1 MAATTSAPV
10 TLDTPI
16 IIKVLFRGQTRKLKL
31 PLKDLGANVLP
42 EKLRAGLQIRDDEQV
57 VFERYSDSVAAYV
70 TLDSSAPTVY
80 KTLFRAAKA
89 KLKLRLR
96 ATIPGES
103 VELPAAAPPALPRAA
118 VPDPSVF
125 RLSSETLTPQAAAP
139 VSPVIARSPE
149 APKAEAASPVSPLK
163 SADDGEAP
171 VPKPFTTRQ
180 AAFFDKLSKTPH
192 HAPLANN
199 PLTFRP
205 KPVAACTAWVVYCN
219 NCNHPMD
226 NEHFHC
232 SVCDNGD
239 YDLCPACVDS
249 GIHCPG
255 DGHWMVKRF
264 VKNGNVVNSTT
275 QRIPPKVK
283 VAETKDIPGAFTDE
297 KQSITYEDE
306 ATRTCNSCVKVL
318 SEKEFVTCTA
328 CEDYDLCLDCHT
340 LNRHG
345 HHPGHAF
352 KGATTETSL
361 SALGN
366 ALCNPGRN
374 ARHNAV
380 CDGCDKFIYGVRHKC
395 LNCPDWD
402 YCSQC
407 LQSAKIIHPRHRFV
421 PIYEPL
427 TEPLSSGCRHYG
439 IYCDGPLCKDKEN
452 LSYIEGTRYK
462 CAVCHDTDFCQNCE
476 AHPSNKHNHTH
487 PLIKFK
493 TPVRNV
499 SVTTMDEKVNN
510 SITALGDRRP
520 VSRRSTATETAPVAP
535 STNAATQVQ
544 TIVDMRPSA
553 EPAKKEKIAIQDLLS
568 EPIQEKP
575 VIAKS
580 ENLTQSLDAHFIR
593 DTVVDGSKI
602 CAGQQFVQVWTLR
615 NPGPNAWPAG
625 CSVRHVGGDNML
637 NIDNTRPLS
646 QAELADASESN
657 VVGAPVQIGEEVSF
671 RVVMKA
677 PQRQGT
683 AISYWR
689 LKTADGIPF
698 GHRLWCDIQ
707 TVAPPGLRSTS
718 LSEVAEASSSS
729 QIYENLLQARNEK
742 MKSFLQSQAQQLE
755 QQKMER
761 ITQVRK
767 AAVERLLENRRRE
780 HAAALASIRPVPI
793 LQPEEPAKELTAEL
807 PVGEKQ
813 IERQPAVQG
822 SGMIFPQLDKE
833 SPESS
838 TYETSTA
845 QPVSPVSEKSTIART
860 VTVAS
865 DEEFF
870 EDAESVALHSDDDEG
885 FMTDEE
891 YDILDASDEE
901 TQ

>member
-1 MAATTSAPV
+1 MF
-10 TLDTPI
+10 L
-16 IIKVLFRGQTRKLKL
+16 
-31 PLKDLGANVLP
+31 
-42 EKLRAGLQIRDDEQV
+42 
-57 VFERYSDSVAAYV
+57 
-70 TLDSSAPTVY
+70 
-80 KTLFRAAKA
+80 
-89 KLKLRLR
+89 
-96 ATIPGES
+96 
-103 VELPAAAPPALPRAA
+103 AL
-118 VPDPSVF
+118 
-125 RLSSETLTPQAAAP
+125 L
-139 VSPVIARSPE
+139 
-149 APKAEAASPVSPLK
+149 
-163 SADDGEAP
+163 
-171 VPKPFTTRQ
+171 
-180 AAFFDKLSKTPH
+180 DKLSKTPY

-226 NEHFHC
+226 DEHFHC

-283 VAETKDIPGAFTDE
+283 VEETKDIPGAFTDE
-297 KQSITYEDE
+297 KQSVTYEDE
-306 ATRTCNSCVKVL
+306 ATRTCNSCVKGKFPMTFFMTSVLILLVL

-452 LSYIEGTRYK
+452 ISYIEGTRYK

-575 VIAKS
+575 IIAKS
-580 ENLTQSLDAHFIR
+580 ENLSQSLDAHFIR

-602 CAGQQFVQVWTLR
+602 CAGQQFVQIWTLR

-657 VVGAPVQIGEEVSF
+657 LVGAPVQVGEEVSF
-671 RVVMKA
+671 RVVMRA

-707 TVAPPGLRSTS
+707 TVAPPGLRSSS
-718 LSEVAEASSSS
+718 LAEVAKPSSS
-729 QIYENLLQARNEK
+729 QMYENLLQARTEK
-742 MKSFLQSQAQQLE
+742 MKPFLQSQAQQLE

-780 HAAALASIRPVPI
+780 HAAALASMRPVPVS
-793 LQPEEPAKELTAEL
+793 QPEEPAKELTAEL
-807 PVGEKQ
+807 PVEEKQ
-813 IERQPAVQG
+813 IERQPTAQR
-822 SGMIFPQLDKE
+822 SGMIFPRLDKE

-845 QPVSPVSEKSTIART
+845 QPASPVSEKSTIART
-860 VTVAS
+860 VTVVS

>member
-1 MAATTSAPV
+1 MAATNVPV
-10 TLDTPI
+10 TLETPI
-16 IIKVLFRGQTRKLKL
+16 VIKVLFRGQTRKLKL
-31 PLKDLGANVLP
+31 PLKDLGAHVLP
-42 EKLRAGLQIRDDEQV
+42 EKLRAGLQIHDDEHV
-57 VFERYSDSVAAYV
+57 VFERYSDSAAAYV
-70 TLDSSAPTVY
+70 TLDSNAAAVY

-103 VELPAAAPPALPRAA
+103 VEPPMPSVAALPQAA
-118 VPDPSVF
+118 VADTSAF

-149 APKAEAASPVSPLK
+149 APKFEAVNPVSPEK
-163 SADDGEAP
+163 PADDGEAP

-180 AAFFDKLSKTPH
+180 AFFDKLTKVPH
-192 HAPLANN
+192 NA

-205 KPVAACTAWVVYCN
+205 KPTAAYTAWVVYCN

-226 NEHFHC
+226 DEHFHC

-255 DGHWMVKRF
+255 EGHWMVKRF

-283 VAETKDIPGAFTDE
+283 ATEPKDIPGAFTDE
-297 KQSITYEDE
+297 KQSVTYEEE

-318 SEKEFVTCTA
+318 SEKEFVTCTV
-328 CEDYDLCLDCHT
+328 CEDYDLCLQC
-340 LNRHG
+340 NAANKHG

-352 KGATTETSL
+352 EAATSETSL

-452 LSYIEGTRYK
+452 LSYIEGVRYK

-520 VSRRSTATETAPVAP
+520 ICRRSTATETAPVASP
-535 STNAATQVQ
+535 ANAATQVQ
-544 TIVDMRPSA
+544 TIVDVKPSV
-553 EPAKKEKIAIQDLLS
+553 EHAKKEKIAIEDLLS
-568 EPIQEKP
+568 EPIPEKP
-575 VIAKS
+575 VVVKS
-580 ENLTQSLDAHFIR
+580 ESSCETLDAHFVR
-593 DTVVDGSKI
+593 DTIIDGSKI
-602 CAGQQFVQVWTLR
+602 SVGQQFVQVWTLL
-615 NPGPNAWPAG
+615 NPGPNVWPAG
-625 CSVRHVGGDNML
+625 CSVQRVGGDNML
-637 NIDNTRPLS
+637 NIDNSRPFS
-646 QAELADASESN
+646 QADLANASESN
-657 VVGAPVQIGEEVSF
+657 VIGAPVQAGEEVSF

-677 PQRQGT
+677 PQRVGS

-707 TVAPPGLRSTS
+707 TIATPTPACARA
-718 LSEVAEASSSS
+718 AEASSSL
-729 QIYENLLQARNEK
+729 QMYGALLQARAEK
-742 MKSFLQSQAQQLE
+742 AEKNLE
-755 QQKMER
+755 QQRAER
-761 ITQVRK
+761 VQQTRT
-767 AAVERLLENRRRE
+767 AAAERLLEKRRMVQ
-780 HAAALASIRPVPI
+780 AAALNRKPAPLPKSR
-793 LQPEEPAKELTAEL
+793 EEFYTEPAAEL
-807 PVGEKQ
+807 PVEEKPAV
-813 IERQPAVQG
+813 RQPAPQA

-838 TYETSTA
+838 TYETSIV
-845 QPVSPVSEKSTIART
+845 QPESPISEKSTIART

-870 EDAESVALHSDDDEG
+870 EDAESVALHSDDDS

>member
-1 MAATTSAPV
+1 MAATTTNAI

-16 IIKVLFRGQTRKLKL
+16 VIKVLFRGQTRKLKL
-31 PLKDLGANVLP
+31 PLKDLGATVLP
-42 EKLRAGLQIRDDEQV
+42 EKLRIGLQIRDDEHV
-57 VFERYSDSVAAYV
+57 VFERYSDSAAAYV
-70 TLDSSAPTVY
+70 TLDSSAPAVY

-96 ATIPGES
+96 ATVMGEHF
-103 VELPAAAPPALPRAA
+103 ELPAPAPPALSRAA
-118 VPDPSVF
+118 VPDASVF
-125 RLSSETLTPQAAAP
+125 RLSSETLTPQLAAP
-139 VSPVIARSPE
+139 ISPVIVRSPE
-149 APKAEAASPVSPLK
+149 APRLDLVSPVSPLK
-163 SADDGEAP
+163 PADDAEAP
-171 VPKPFTTRQ
+171 VPRPFTTRQ
-180 AAFFDKLSKTPH
+180 AFFDKLSNAPH
-192 HAPLANN
+192 NA

-205 KPVAACTAWVVYCN
+205 KPTAACTAWVVYCN

-226 NEHFHC
+226 DEHFHC

-283 VAETKDIPGAFTDE
+283 AAEPKDIPGAFTDE
-297 KQSITYEDE
+297 KQSVTQEEE

-318 SEKEFVTCTA
+318 SEKEFVTCTV

-340 LNRHG
+340 VNKHG

-352 KGATTETSL
+352 RGATSDTSL

-374 ARHNAV
+374 ARHSAV

-407 LQSAKIIHPRHRFV
+407 LQNAKIIHPRHRFV

-462 CAVCHDTDFCQNCE
+462 CAVCHDTDFCQSCE

-487 PLIKFK
+487 PLIKFR

-520 VSRRSTATETAPVAP
+520 VSRRSTATETAPVAV

-544 TIVDMRPSA
+544 TVVDLRPSA
-553 EPAKKEKIAIQDLLS
+553 EPVKKEKIAIQDLLS
-568 EPIQEKP
+568 EPLQEQP
-575 VIAKS
+575 AVAKNDVS
-580 ENLTQSLDAHFIR
+580 REVFDAHFIR
-593 DTVVDGSKI
+593 DTIIDGSKI
-602 CAGQQFVQVWTLR
+602 SAGQQFVQVWTLR

-637 NIDNTRPLS
+637 NIDNSRTFS
-646 QAELADASESN
+646 QAELAEASESN
-657 VVGAPVQIGEEVSF
+657 VIGAPVQAGEEVSF

-677 PQRQGT
+677 PQRVGT

-698 GHRLWCDIQ
+698 GHRLWCDIEA
-707 TVAPPGLRSTS
+707 VAAPAPISTHVA
-718 LSEVAEASSSS
+718 EVAEASTSSPM
-729 QIYENLLQARNEK
+729 YETILQARLEK
-742 MKSFLQSQAQQLE
+742 LKAARQSKAQQLE

-761 ITQVRK
+761 IQQVRK

-780 HAAALASIRPVPI
+780 HAAALASIRPAPVPEV
-793 LQPEEPAKELTAEL
+793 QEAAKEVTAEL
-807 PVGEKQ
+807 PVEDKQ
-813 IERQPAVQG
+813 TERQPAAQA

-838 TYETSTA
+838 TYEISTA
-845 QPVSPVSEKSTIART
+845 QPESPRSEKSTIART

-870 EDAESVALHSDDDEG
+870 EDAESVALHSDDEG

-901 TQ
+901 AQ

>member
-1 MAATTSAPV
+1 MAATNVPV

-16 IIKVLFRGQTRKLKL
+16 VIKILFRGQTRKLKL

-42 EKLRAGLQIRDDEQV
+42 EKLRVGLQLRENEQV
-57 VFERYSDSVAAYV
+57 VFERYSDSAAAYV
-70 TLDSSAPTVY
+70 TLDSNAPAVY

-96 ATIPGES
+96 ATVLGES
-103 VELPAAAPPALPRAA
+103 VEIPAPAPPALPRAA
-118 VPDPSVF
+118 VPEPSAF
-125 RLSSETLTPQAAAP
+125 RMSAETLTPQAAAP

-149 APKAEAASPVSPLK
+149 APKFEPVVPASPLK

-180 AAFFDKLSKTPH
+180 TFFEKLTN
-192 HAPLANN
+192 APCDV
-199 PLTFRP
+199 PLTLRP
-205 KPVAACTAWVVYCN
+205 KTVCTAWVVYCN

-226 NEHFHC
+226 DEHFHC

-264 VKNGNVVNSTT
+264 VKNGLVVNSST

-283 VAETKDIPGAFTDE
+283 ATEPKDIPGAFTDE
-297 KQSITYEDE
+297 KQSVTYEDE

-318 SEKEFVTCTA
+318 SEKEFVTCTI
-328 CEDYDLCLDCHT
+328 CEDYDLCLECHT
-340 LNRHG
+340 ANKHG

-352 KGATTETSL
+352 KGATSETPL
-361 SALGN
+361 SALSN

-407 LQSAKIIHPRHRFV
+407 LQSAKLIHPRHRFV

-452 LSYIEGTRYK
+452 VSYIEGTRYK

-499 SVTTMDEKVNN
+499 SVTTMDEKVDN
-510 SITALGDRRP
+510 SITALGDRQP
-520 VSRRSTATETAPVAP
+520 VSRRSTATETAPVAS

-544 TIVDMRPSA
+544 TIVDLKPSA
-553 EPAKKEKIAIQDLLS
+553 ETIKQENIAVQDIS
-568 EPIQEKP
+568 AEHVQEMSVP
-575 VIAKS
+575 VKTES
-580 ENLTQSLDAHFIR
+580 SHENLDAHFIR
-593 DTVVDGSKI
+593 DTIVDGSKVT
-602 CAGQQFVQVWTLR
+602 AGHKFVQVWTLR

-637 NIDNTRPLS
+637 NIDNTRAFS

-657 VVGAPVQIGEEVSF
+657 VSGHLIQPGEEASF
-671 RVVMKA
+671 GVTMKA
-677 PQRQGT
+677 PQREGT

-698 GHRLWCDIQ
+698 GHRLWCDIE
-707 TVAPPGLRSTS
+707 TVAAPAVTPVHV
-718 LSEVAEASSSS
+718 SEVSEASSSL
-729 QIYENLLQARNEK
+729 QMYENLLQVRLEK
-742 MKSFLQSQAQQLE
+742 MKVDLRVQAQQLE
-755 QQKMER
+755 KQKEKQKMER
-761 ITQVRK
+761 IQQVRK
-767 AAVERLLENRRRE
+767 AAVERLLENRRKE
-780 HAAALASIRPVPI
+780 HAAALASIRKSTASQV
-793 LQPEEPAKELTAEL
+793 EGTAEL
-807 PVGEKQ
+807 PVEEKQ
-813 IERQPAVQG
+813 VEHHPAAQA

-838 TYETSTA
+838 TYETSTV
-845 QPVSPVSEKSTIART
+845 QPESPMSEKSTIART
-860 VTVAS
+860 VTVVS

-870 EDAESVALHSDDDEG
+870 EDAESVALHSDDDG

>member
-1 MAATTSAPV
+1 M
-10 TLDTPI
+10 
-16 IIKVLFRGQTRKLKL
+16 
-31 PLKDLGANVLP
+31 
-42 EKLRAGLQIRDDEQV
+42 DD
-57 VFERYSDSVAAYV
+57 
-70 TLDSSAPTVY
+70 
-80 KTLFRAAKA
+80 
-89 KLKLRLR
+89 
-96 ATIPGES
+96 
-103 VELPAAAPPALPRAA
+103 
-118 VPDPSVF
+118 
-125 RLSSETLTPQAAAP
+125 
-139 VSPVIARSPE
+139 
-149 APKAEAASPVSPLK
+149 
-163 SADDGEAP
+163 
-171 VPKPFTTRQ
+171 
-180 AAFFDKLSKTPH
+180 
-192 HAPLANN
+192 
-199 PLTFRP
+199 
-205 KPVAACTAWVVYCN
+205 
-219 NCNHPMD
+219 
-226 NEHFHC
+226 EHFHC

-283 VAETKDIPGAFTDE
+283 ATEPKDIPGAFTDE
-297 KQSITYEDE
+297 KQSVTYEEE
-306 ATRTCNSCVKVL
+306 ATRTCNSCVKGKLRISTSGIPILTSPVL
-318 SEKEFVTCTA
+318 SEKEFVTCTV

-340 LNRHG
+340 VNKHG

-352 KGATTETSL
+352 QGATSETSL

-510 SITALGDRRP
+510 SITALGDRRS

-553 EPAKKEKIAIQDLLS
+553 ESVKKEKTVVQDILS
-568 EPIQEKP
+568 KP
-575 VIAKS
+575 VQVCALPKQNKQYA
-580 ENLTQSLDAHFIR
+580 NLVKEKHAVVKTEPSRESLDAHFIR
-593 DTVVDGSKI
+593 DTIIDSSKI

-657 VVGAPVQIGEEVSF
+657 VIGAPVHAGEEASF

-677 PQRQGT
+677 PQREGT

-707 TVAPPGLRSTS
+707 IVAAPEPIPPHV
-718 LSEVAEASSSS
+718 SEAAEASSSS
-729 QIYENLLQARNEK
+729 QMYETLLQTRVEK
-742 MKSFLQSQAQQLE
+742 IKAIRQSHAQQLE

-761 ITQVRK
+761 IQQVRK
-767 AAVERLLENRRRE
+767 AAVERLLETRRKE
-780 HAAALASIRPVPI
+780 HAAALASIRPAPVPKG
-793 LQPEEPAKELTAEL
+793 EEPAKELTAEL
-807 PVGEKQ
+807 PVEEKQ
-813 IERQPAVQG
+813 VERQPAIQA

-845 QPVSPVSEKSTIART
+845 QPESPVSEKSTIART
-860 VTVAS
+860 VTVTS

-870 EDAESVALHSDDDEG
+870 EDAESVALHSDDEG

>member
-1 MAATTSAPV
+1 MAATNVPV

-16 IIKVLFRGQTRKLKL
+16 VIKVLFRGQTRKLKL

-42 EKLRAGLQIRDDEQV
+42 DKLRAGLQIRDDEQV
-57 VFERYSDSVAAYV
+57 VFERYSDSAAAYV
-70 TLDSSAPTVY
+70 TLDSNAPAVY

-96 ATIPGES
+96 ATVPGETS
-103 VELPAAAPPALPRAA
+103 ELPMPPLPALSRAA
-118 VPDPSVF
+118 TADASAF

-139 VSPVIARSPE
+139 ISPVIARSPE
-149 APKAEAASPVSPLK
+149 APKFEAVNPVSSAK
-163 SADDGEAP
+163 AADDGEAP

-180 AAFFDKLSKTPH
+180 AFFDKLTKTPH
-192 HAPLANN
+192 NA

-205 KPVAACTAWVVYCN
+205 KSTAACTAWVVYCN

-226 NEHFHC
+226 DEHFHC

-283 VAETKDIPGAFTDE
+283 IQTTEPKDIPGAFTDE
-297 KQSITYEDE
+297 KQSIIYEEE

-318 SEKEFVTCTA
+318 SEKEFVTCTV
-328 CEDYDLCLDCHT
+328 CEDFDLCLEC
-340 LNRHG
+340 NASNKHG

-352 KGATTETSL
+352 KAATSETSL

-407 LQSAKIIHPRHRFV
+407 LQNAKIIHPRHRFV

-452 LSYIEGTRYK
+452 LSYIEGIRYK

-520 VSRRSTATETAPVAP
+520 ISRRSTATETAPVASP
-535 STNAATQVQ
+535 TNAATQVQ
-544 TIVDMRPSA
+544 TIVDVKPSV
-553 EPAKKEKIAIQDLLS
+553 ELAKKEKIAIQDLLS
-568 EPIQEKP
+568 EPIQEQP
-575 VIAKS
+575 AVVES
-580 ENLTQSLDAHFIR
+580 EPSRETLDAHFIR
-593 DTVVDGSKI
+593 DTIIDGSKI

-615 NPGPNAWPAG
+615 NPGPNPWPAG

-637 NIDNTRPLS
+637 NIDNSRPFS
-646 QAELADASESN
+646 QSDLANASESN
-657 VVGAPVQIGEEVSF
+657 VIGAPVQAGEDVSF

-677 PQRQGT
+677 PQREGT

-707 TVAPPGLRSTS
+707 TIAAPTPTPARAA
-718 LSEVAEASSSS
+718 EVAEAPSSL
-729 QIYENLLQARNEK
+729 QMYEALLQARLEK
-742 MKSFLQSQAQQLE
+742 MEKAKAICQSQAQQLE

-761 ITQVRK
+761 IQQVRK
-767 AAVERLLENRRRE
+767 AAVERLLEKRRKNQ
-780 HAAALASIRPVPI
+780 AAALASIRSAPLPK
-793 LQPEEPAKELTAEL
+793 PKETFKSPAAEL
-807 PVGEKQ
+807 PVEEKPE
-813 IERQPAVQG
+813 ERQPNVQA
-822 SGMIFPQLDKE
+822 SGMIFPQLEKE

-838 TYETSTA
+838 TYEAPTA
-845 QPVSPVSEKSTIART
+845 QPESPISEKSTIART

-870 EDAESVALHSDDDEG
+870 EDAESVALHSDDDG